1 MVPSE
6 VLSAVKR
13 IEIKTG
19 KIINSIMGG
28 EYQAV
33 FKGNGMEFA
42 DVRKYF
48 DGDDV
53 RMIDWNVT
61 ARTGEPFIKRN
72 IEERE
77 LTVILMVDMSASSDF
92 GTKKQFKSQMI
103 AELNAL
109 LAFSAIKNNDRVGLL
124 LFSDKIEKYIPPKK
138 GKKAIL
144 ALIRELLYYKST
156 SKKTD
161 IAQAL
166 THINKIQKK
175 KAVIFC
181 VSDFIGEAN
190 FEKQLSV
197 IAKRHDFIA
206 VPIDDPRE
214 NELVNV
220 GLLELYDAET
230 GERMLV
236 DTGSKKFR
244 EQYKEQRRKRKEA
257 LAATF
262 WAKKI
267 DSIPL
272 STETGYIEP
281 LIKFF
286 HERERR
292 RR

>member
-28 EYQAV
+28 EYKAV

-48 DGDDV
+48 EGDDV

-103 AELNAL
+103 AELTAL

-124 LFSDKIEKYIPPKK
+124 LFSDKIEKFIPPKK

-166 THINKIQKK
+166 AHINRIQKK

-181 VSDFIGEAN
+181 ISDFICDQN
-190 FEKQLSV
+190 FEKLLSTT
-197 IAKRHDFIA
+197 AKRHDFIA
-206 VPIDDPRE
+206 VSIDDPRE

-230 GERMLV
+230 GDRMLV
-236 DTGSKKFR
+236 DTGSKRFR
-244 EQYKEQRRKRKEA
+244 EQYKSQRQKRKDD

-262 WAKKI
+262 LSKKI
-267 DSIPL
+267 DQVPL

-286 HERERR
+286 HCRERR
-292 RR
+292 R

>member
-19 KIINSIMGG
+19 RIINSIMGG
-28 EYQAV
+28 EYKAV

-48 DGDDV
+48 EGDDV

-103 AELNAL
+103 AELTAL

-124 LFSDKIEKYIPPKK
+124 LFSDKIEKFIPPKK

-166 THINKIQKK
+166 AHINRIQKK

-181 VSDFIGEAN
+181 ISDFICEQN
-190 FEKQLSV
+190 FEKLLSTT
-197 IAKRHDFIA
+197 AKRHDFVA
-206 VPIDDPRE
+206 VSIDDPRE

-244 EQYKEQRRKRKEA
+244 EQYKSQRQKRKEA

-262 WAKKI
+262 FSKKI
-267 DSIPL
+267 DQVSL

-292 RR
+292 R

>member
-1 MVPSE
+1 MIPNE
-6 VLSAVKR
+6 VISAVKR

-19 KIINSIMGG
+19 KIINSILGG
-28 EYQAV
+28 EYLAV

-48 DGDDV
+48 EGDDV

-77 LTVILMVDMSASSDF
+77 LIVILMVDVSSSGEF
-92 GTKKQFKSQMI
+92 GTKKQFKSEMI
-103 AELNAL
+103 AELSAL

-138 GKKAIL
+138 GKKSVL
-144 ALIRELLYYKST
+144 ALIRELLYFKPT
-156 SKKTD
+156 GRKTD
-161 IAQAL
+161 ISLAL
-166 THINKIQKK
+166 SHINQIQKK

-181 VSDFIGEAN
+181 ISDFIDRNN

-197 IAKRHDFIA
+197 TARRHDFIA
-206 VPIDDPRE
+206 ILVDDPRE
-214 NELVNV
+214 NELANV
-220 GLLELYDAET
+220 GLLELFDAET
-230 GERMLV
+230 RERVLV

-244 EQYKEQRRKRKEA
+244 EFYKTEQSRKKEN
-257 LAATF
+257 LGRIFFT
-262 WAKKI
+262 KKI
-267 DSIPL
+267 DNISL
-272 STETGYIEP
+272 STISGYIEP

-286 HERERR
+286 KQRGKRR
-292 RR
+292 

>member
-1 MVPSE
+1 MVSNE
-6 VLSAVKR
+6 VLKAVRR

-28 EYQAV
+28 EYLAV

-48 DGDDV
+48 EGDDV

-77 LTVILMVDMSASSDF
+77 LIVILMVDVSASGDF
-92 GTKKQFKSQMI
+92 GTKKQFKSEMI
-103 AELNAL
+103 AELAAL

-124 LFSDKIEKYIPPKK
+124 MFSDKIEKFIPPKK
-138 GKKAIL
+138 GKKSVL
-144 ALIRELLYYKST
+144 ALIRELLYYKPT

-161 IAQAL
+161 ISQAL
-166 THINKIQKK
+166 AHINRIQKK

-181 VSDFIGEAN
+181 ISDFFDTKN
-190 FEKQLSV
+190 FEKLLSV
-197 IAKRHDFIA
+197 TARRHDFIA
-206 VPIDDPRE
+206 ISVDDPLE
-214 NELVNV
+214 NELANV
-220 GLLELYDAET
+220 GLLELFDVET
-230 GERMLV
+230 KERILV

-244 EQYKEQRRKRKEA
+244 EFYKNEQNRKKEN
-257 LAATF
+257 LARIFFT
-262 WAKKI
+262 KKI
-267 DSIPL
+267 DNIPL
-272 STETGYIEP
+272 STISGYIEP

-286 HERERR
+286 KQREKRR
-292 RR
+292 

>member
-1 MVPSE
+1 MIPSE

-28 EYQAV
+28 EYKAV

-48 DGDDV
+48 EGDDV

-103 AELNAL
+103 AELTAL

-124 LFSDKIEKYIPPKK
+124 LFSDKIEKFIPPKK

-166 THINKIQKK
+166 AHINQIQKK

-181 VSDFIGEAN
+181 VSDFICEQN
-190 FEKQLSV
+190 FEKLLSTT
-197 IAKRHDFIA
+197 AKRHDFIA
-206 VPIDDPRE
+206 VSIDDPRE

-230 GERMLV
+230 GDRMLV
-236 DTGSKKFR
+236 DTGSKRFR
-244 EQYKEQRRKRKEA
+244 EQYKSQRQKRKDD

-262 WAKKI
+262 LAKKI
-267 DSIPL
+267 DQISL

-286 HERERR
+286 HGREKRR
-292 RR
+292 

>member
-1 MVPSE
+1 MIPNE

-13 IEIKTG
+13 IEIKTRH
-19 KIINSIMGG
+19 IIDSVMGG
-28 EYQAV
+28 EYHTV

-77 LTVILMVDMSASSDF
+77 LTVILMVDVSASGDF
-92 GTKKQFKSQMI
+92 ETKKQFKSEMI
-103 AELNAL
+103 AELAAL

-124 LFSDKIEKYIPPKK
+124 LFSDRIEKFIPPQK
-138 GKKAIL
+138 GKNHVL
-144 ALIRELLYYKST
+144 ALIRELLYFKPT
-156 SKKTD
+156 GKKTD
-161 IAQAL
+161 ISKAL
-166 THINKIQKK
+166 AHINQIQKK

-181 VSDFIGEAN
+181 ISDFMCEQN
-190 FEKQLSV
+190 FEKLLSV
-197 IAKRHDFIA
+197 AARRHDFVAIS
-206 VPIDDPRE
+206 VDDQRE

-230 GERMLV
+230 DERVLV

-244 EQYKEQRRKRKEA
+244 EFYKSERLKKKESFQN
-257 LAATF
+257 LF
-262 WAKKI
+262 FSKKI
-267 DSIPL
+267 DNILL
-272 STETGYIEP
+272 STDSGYIEP

-286 HERERR
+286 NQREKRR
-292 RR
+292 